1 MKMNEL
7 REDTLII
14 DWLGNINASK
24 NTEHSYLLAM
34 QSFTDWV
41 KKKPEEL
48 VTEAEEES
56 KASLKKR
63 LRSIRKYF
71 IGFRKYLQDKG
82 LAPLTVKTY
91 ISGVKSFYRTF
102 DIEIPM
108 LPRSG
113 NKAVPL
119 EKNKDIPSKE
129 DLQHVLSVCDPLERA
144 ILLVG
149 ASSGLSAN
157 EIINL
162 KVKDFKTGY
171 DKKTEITTL
180 KLRREKTKV
189 DFVTFLSPEASRV
202 VWEYLDYR
210 ERTIKTGETRRLH
223 RLEKQKVL
231 SDNDYLFVSRHIP
244 DALPESKKESERKL
258 KHDSFMKM
266 YKGISEKARMNTVK
280 GNWNIIRSHN
290 IRKYFN
296 SALLNANADSFFVE
310 FCMVHTLDSTKAA
323 YFRANSEQLRETY
336 SKYIPFLT
344 IQKALDVSESPEYQK
359 IKNENQILV
368 AETVKHVVERKD
380 LQEMR
385 EELDRMK
392 SAFKDLASD
401 KPPITKEYLDM
412 VLGRDAQD
420 NKSKHK
426 KRMYPT

>member
-48 VTEAEEES
+48 VTEAEEEES
-56 KASLKKR
+56 KAGLKKK

-310 FCMVHTLDSTKAA
+310 FCMGHTLDSTKAA

-385 EELDRMK
+385 EEVERMK
-392 SAFKDLASD
+392 SNFKDLIAD
-401 KPPITKEYLDM
+401 HPPITKEYLDM
-412 VLGRDAQD
+412 VLGKNVAREG
-420 NKSKHK
+420 KLKHK
-426 KRMYPT
+426 NE

>member
-1 MKMNEL
+1 
-7 REDTLII
+7 
-14 DWLGNINASK
+14 
-24 NTEHSYLLAM
+24 
-34 QSFTDWV
+34 
-41 KKKPEEL
+41 
-48 VTEAEEES
+48 
-56 KASLKKR
+56 
-63 LRSIRKYF
+63 
-71 IGFRKYLQDKG
+71 
-82 LAPLTVKTY
+82 
-91 ISGVKSFYRTF
+91 
-102 DIEIPM
+102 
-108 LPRSG
+108 
-113 NKAVPL
+113 
-119 EKNKDIPSKE
+119 
-129 DLQHVLSVCDPLERA
+129 
-144 ILLVG
+144 
-149 ASSGLSAN
+149 
-157 EIINL
+157 
-162 KVKDFKTGY
+162 
-171 DKKTEITTL
+171 
-180 KLRREKTKV
+180 
-189 DFVTFLSPEASRV
+189 
-202 VWEYLDYR
+202 
-210 ERTIKTGETRRLH
+210 
-223 RLEKQKVL
+223 
-231 SDNDYLFVSRHIP
+231 
-244 DALPESKKESERKL
+244 
-258 KHDSFMKM
+258 MKM

-310 FCMVHTLDSTKAA
+310 FCMGHTLDSTKAA